1 MTRADAASTSTDGA
15 DASTRSGHDTPRR
28 AFGFARLAGG
38 RVVGLDLARFLA
50 LIGMMAAH
58 VWNERLPEGGPT
70 LALTLV
76 QGRAAALFAVLA
88 GIGVVLSMRRYLGG
102 VDGSGRGSDGRAAA
116 RNRSAKTA
124 SSSESSESSKSPG
137 SFELFGAPRGMAPA
151 IRALLARGAVVMAIG
166 LTVGLV
172 DSGIAIILVFYG
184 ASFWLTIPFLRL
196 RAGALVGVAVLWA
209 VVWPVVSF
217 GIRTEWL
224 TDTGFANP
232 SWTNLGDPQFVP
244 DLFVTGVYPV
254 FTWIVYLLVGMAV
267 GRLVLVARA
276 SAEQDGGRMLRRLAL
291 RLTLGGAAAAFT
303 GWALSSLALGPLGG
317 IDAIALTRGYTSG
330 TQGRDLVETDLQG
343 SGFGLVPLES
353 PWWLVSSLAHSG
365 ATFDLVLTAGTAV
378 AVIGLCLF
386 AGFSVR
392 GVGAAVLAPV
402 VAAGAAPLTIY
413 CTHVFVEAATAAV
426 LPPDAWMIEDL
437 MWLVSSPKLW
447 LLHVAGALLI
457 GLALALLGRRG
468 PLETAVT
475 TLSRAAAAGLP
486 RKRPG
491 R

>member
-1 MTRADAASTSTDGA
+1 MTRADAASPSTDVA

-28 AFGFARLAGG
+28 AFGFARLAEG

-58 VWNERLPEGGPT
+58 VWNEQLPEGGPT
-70 LALTLV
+70 VALTLV

-88 GIGVVLSMRRYLGG
+88 GVGVVLSMRRYLGG
-102 VDGSGRGSDGRAAA
+102 VDGSGHGPESRTAA
-116 RNRSAKTA
+116 RDRSPETA
-124 SSSESSESSKSPG
+124 ASPG
-137 SFELFGAPRGMAPA
+137 SFELFRAPQGIAPA

-196 RAGALVGVAVLWA
+196 HAGALVGVALLWA
-209 VVWPVVSF
+209 VVWPIVSF

-224 TDTGFANP
+224 TATDFANP
-232 SWTNLGDPQFVP
+232 SWTNLGEPQFVA

-276 SAEQDGGRMLRRLAL
+276 AAAQDGGRMLRRLAL
-291 RLTLGGAAAAFT
+291 RLTLGGAVTAFA
-303 GWALSSLALGPLGG
+303 GWALSALALGPLGG
-317 IDAIALTRGYTSG
+317 IDAIARSRGFTTGSEG
-330 TQGRDLVETDLQG
+330 QDMVATDLQG

-353 PWWLVSSLAHSG
+353 PWWLTSSLAHSG
-365 ATFDLVLTAGTAV
+365 STLDLVLTAGTAV
-378 AVIGLCLF
+378 SIIGLCLF
-386 AGFSVR
+386 AGLAVR

-402 VAAGAAPLTIY
+402 VTAGAAPLTIY

-426 LPPDAWMIEDL
+426 LPPDAWMDDDL
-437 MWLVSSPKLW
+437 MWLVSSPQLW

-457 GLALALLGRRG
+457 GLVLALLGRRG

-486 RKRPG
+486 RKRPA

>member
-1 MTRADAASTSTDGA
+1 MTRADAVSPSTDGA
-15 DASTRSGHDTPRR
+15 DASTRSGRATPRR

-102 VDGSGRGSDGRAAA
+102 VDGSGRGAGGRAAA
-116 RNRSAKTA
+116 HDRSAGTGA
-124 SSSESSESSKSPG
+124 SPEPH
-137 SFELFGAPRGMAPA
+137 ELFGAPRGMAPA

-184 ASFWLTIPFLRL
+184 ASFWLTIPFLRVH
-196 RAGALVGVAVLWA
+196 AGALLGVALLWA
-209 VVWPVVSF
+209 LVWPILSF
-217 GIRTEWL
+217 GLRAAWWPSPE
-224 TDTGFANP
+224 FANP
-232 SWTNLGDPQFVP
+232 SWTTIGDPQFVI
-244 DLFVTGVYPV
+244 DLFITGVYPV

-276 SAEQDGGRMLRRLAL
+276 SAARDGGRMLRRLAL
-291 RLTLGGAAAAFT
+291 RLTLGGAAAALV
-303 GWALSSLALGPLGG
+303 GWALSALALGPLGG
-317 IDAIALTRGYTSG
+317 IDAIARSRGFTTG
-330 TQGRDLVETDLQG
+330 ADGQNMVAADLQG

-353 PWWLVSSLAHSG
+353 PWWLASSLAHSG
-365 ATFDLVLTAGTAV
+365 ATLDLVLTAGTAV
-378 AVIGLCLF
+378 AVIGLCVF
-386 AGFSVR
+386 AGFAVR

-413 CTHVFVEAATAAV
+413 CTHVFVEALTAAA
-426 LPPDAWMIEDL
+426 LPADAWMDEDL
-437 MWLVSSPKLW
+437 MWLVSSPQLW
-447 LLHVAGALLI
+447 LLHVAGTLVI
-457 GLALALLGRRG
+457 GLVLALLGRRG

-486 RKRPG
+486 RK
-491 R
+491 